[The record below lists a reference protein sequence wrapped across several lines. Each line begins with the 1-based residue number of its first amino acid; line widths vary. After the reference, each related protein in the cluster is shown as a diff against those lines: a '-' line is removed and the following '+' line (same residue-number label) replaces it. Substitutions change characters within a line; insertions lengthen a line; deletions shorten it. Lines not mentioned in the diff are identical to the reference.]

1 MCEEI
6 TTHLTFNRFLKD
18 YDHIEPIGDGG
29 FGQVYKARWK
39 HLDKYYAVKK
49 VPNKE

>member
-29 FGQVYKARWK
+29 FGQVYKAREK
-39 HLDKYYAVKK
+39 LLDKYYAVKI
-49 VPNKE
+49 VTNKE